1 MLTVD
6 LRSGRLRL
14 YLHVLLTG
22 LIVLAGWIWF
32 GNAGAALLVL
42 WGKASCPRRQPM
54 TLSIPLAEVCE
65 LWLYSMALVVRQWNG
80 QLIWIFRDELPA
92 ADYARVRRELKAQ
105 IEGLL

>member
-32 GNAGAALLVL
+32 GNAGAALLAL

-65 LWLYSMALVVRQWNG
+65 LWLYSMAPRRSAWGERGRSIGKESTGGAPASWPRQ
-80 QLIWIFRDELPA
+80 
-92 ADYARVRRELKAQ
+92 
-105 IEGLL
+105 